1 MKFIMYNLFNYLL
14 RRGEFELDNIDFP
27 EYNLMEIEKKLY
39 PKFKLRLEKNED
51 GFIATFC
58 SFQTTLII
66 LYDSNGNYMQILK
79 ETWK

>member
-1 MKFIMYNLFNYLL
+1 MYNFFNYLL

-39 PKFKLRLEKNED
+39 PKFKLKLENNED

-66 LYDSNGNYMQILK
+66 
-79 ETWK
+79 

>member
-1 MKFIMYNLFNYLL
+1 MKYIMYNFFNYLL

-39 PKFKLRLEKNED
+39 PKFKLKLENNED

>member
-1 MKFIMYNLFNYLL
+1 MKYIIYNLFNYLL

-39 PKFKLRLEKNED
+39 PKFKLKLENNED

-66 LYDSNGNYMQILK
+66 
-79 ETWK
+79 